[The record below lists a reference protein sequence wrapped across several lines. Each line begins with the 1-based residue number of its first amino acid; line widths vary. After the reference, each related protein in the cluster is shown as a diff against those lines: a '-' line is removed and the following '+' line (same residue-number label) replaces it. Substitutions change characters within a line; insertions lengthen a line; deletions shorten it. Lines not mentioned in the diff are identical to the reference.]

1 MKRHLGLLLLTAL
14 WLSGCSKEV
23 VYREE
28 VELTNPNKVEIVKRR
43 EVYER
48 VLYQFKPRWWLV
60 HEEIFLFDRWRPAWS
75 ENLRPLYLE
84 RLPDAQGYLLVAG
97 IDNSAV
103 CVQRGRPASYYVT
116 FHVTKDGAK
125 EIPTPSRLDGVRT
138 NLFLGSG
145 LHRKPAN
152 GREYTL
158 AEKAERTRLGG
169 YSERERK
176 LLLASRFGC

>member
-1 MKRHLGLLLLTAL
+1 MKRHLGLLLLATL
-14 WLSGCSKEV
+14 GLSGCTKEV

-28 VELTNPNKVEIVKRR
+28 VELTNPTKVEIVKRR

-48 VLYQFKPRWWLV
+48 VLHQFKPRWWLV
-60 HEEIFLFDRWRPAWS
+60 REEVFLLDLSKPSWS

-84 RLPDAQGYLLVAG
+84 RLPDTQGYLLVAG
-97 IDNSAV
+97 IENSAV
-103 CVQRGRPASYYVT
+103 CVQRGRPSSYYVT

-125 EIPTPSRLDGVRT
+125 EIPTPSRLDGVQT
-138 NLFLGSG
+138 NLFLSSD
-145 LHRKPAN
+145 LIRKPAN

-158 AEKAERTRLGG
+158 TEKAELTRLGG

-176 LLLASRFGC
+176 LLLASKFGC